1 MFMQVKVLFLLLLL
15 LLVFALVTMT
25 SSSPN
30 ANNMMHNIQIIRRE
44 QGWKATVAPIDSS
57 TDLIGIYDGQ
67 EEEEEEE
74 VVRVI
79 SASRKLQRL
88 GIGRKAEILVAMP
101 HNN

>member
-15 LLVFALVTMT
+15 LLVFALLTMT

-44 QGWKATVAPIDSS
+44 QRWKATVAPIDSS

-67 EEEEEEE
+67 EEEEEE

-79 SASRKLQRL
+79 SASRKLQRF
-88 GIGRKAEILVAMP
+88 GIGRKADFSGSDAP
-101 HNN
+101 

>member
-15 LLVFALVTMT
+15 LLVFSLVTMT

-44 QGWKATVAPIDSS
+44 QRWKATVAPIDSS

-67 EEEEEEE
+67 EEEE